1 MAISKAAAAPA
12 EPEEAPVD
20 AMMDAPD
27 ARPYAD
33 AVTDAHREFLAEQ
46 GVIV

>member
-1 MAISKAAAAPA
+1 MASSRAAAAPA
-12 EPEEAPVD
+12 EPEETSVD

-33 AVTDAHREFLAEQ
+33 AVTDEHRKFLAEQ